1 MSAEQPEPEHTIER
15 LIFFSDA
22 VFAIAITLLIIEI
35 HVPELE
41 RGAGALDYVQ
51 ALAYLI
57 PNFVGFLISFF
68 VIGAFWAGHHRA
80 FACAVRWSDR
90 LVFPNLLMLCA
101 IAAMPFFTAFVSAN
115 PNARVPVAVYCGWLL
130 VTGFLNM
137 NLQRVVL
144 ARPVVSPVLS
154 PGRAETIRRRGLAV
168 VLGAATAVLVAIV
181 SPVPALAEAALVTI
195 PLWRK
200 LLDRRAARAAQ
211 RVGTG
216 DSPE

>member
-1 MSAEQPEPEHTIER
+1 MPAKQPEPEHTTER

-35 HVPELE
+35 RVPELG
-41 RGAGALDYVQ
+41 RSASGLDFVQ
-51 ALAYLI
+51 ALATLT

-80 FACAVRWSDR
+80 FGCAVGWSDR

-101 IAAMPFFTAFVSAN
+101 IAAMPFFTAFVSVN
-115 PNARVPVAVYCGWLL
+115 PNARVPVGVYCGWLL
-130 VTGFLNM
+130 VTGFLNL

-144 ARPVVSPVLS
+144 APPVISPAVSPA
-154 PGRAETIRRRGLAV
+154 RIAMIRRRGLAV

-181 SPVPALAEAALVTI
+181 SPVPALAELALATI
-195 PLWRK
+195 PLWRRV
-200 LLDRRAARAAQ
+200 LDRRAAHAAA
-211 RVGTG
+211 
-216 DSPE
+216 SA